1 LVLATVDAI
10 TQFLSKD
17 KDMSHFS
24 TLRSKITDAELLKS
38 SLRDLGFT
46 VETNTEVRGM
56 GCQRVHADIVA
67 VLDGSY
73 DIGWIHNED
82 GTFSIVA
89 DLWGV
94 ARKYNLA
101 ELMTAV
107 NQKYAVQQ
115 TLSQVKR
122 PGLQN
127 ANVQVSVR

>member
-1 LVLATVDAI
+1 
-10 TQFLSKD
+10 
-17 KDMSHFS
+17 MSHFS
-24 TLRSKITDAELLKS
+24 TLRSKITDAELLKA

-73 DIGWIHNED
+73 DIGWVHNED

-94 ARKYNLA
+94 ARKHNLA
-101 ELMTAV
+101 ELMTSV

-115 TLSQVKR
+115 TLSAVAKR

-127 ANVQVSVR
+127 ANIQVKVRG

>member
-1 LVLATVDAI
+1 VLATVDAI
-10 TQFLSKD
+10 THLEQGH

-24 TLRSKITDAELLKS
+24 TLRSKITNAELLMS

-73 DIGWIHNED
+73 DIGWVHNED

-94 ARKYNLA
+94 ARKHNLA

-127 ANVQVSVR
+127 ANVQVTVR